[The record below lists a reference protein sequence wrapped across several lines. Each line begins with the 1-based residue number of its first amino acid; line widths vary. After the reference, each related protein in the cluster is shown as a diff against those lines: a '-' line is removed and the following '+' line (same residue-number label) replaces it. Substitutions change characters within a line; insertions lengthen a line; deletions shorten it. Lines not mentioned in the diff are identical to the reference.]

1 MLEMD
6 VDKVCFVV
14 VKMREYEEEGLI
26 RSETD
31 EDRIGLDDESAET
44 DEDDLEAVEGG
55 TVGDPEEE
63 DVEEE
68 LADEGSTD
76 GIYEELLT
84 FVRNLDEEE
93 QIELVALAWLGRGD
107 YDVEQWGEAKEA
119 AQERH
124 NARTAQYLLGIPL
137 LPDYLEEGLAA
148 FDLSCVDFDESRLH

>member
-6 VDKVCFVV
+6 VDKVCFIV

-26 RSETD
+26 KAASDDDTVNVADEEAD
-31 EDRIGLDDESAET
+31 EDLLQSEGPGEAE
-44 DEDDLEAVEGG
+44 D
-55 TVGDPEEE
+55 E

-68 LADEGSTD
+68 VLEEDSTD
-76 GIYEELLT
+76 GIYEELVT

-107 YDVEQWGEAKEA
+107 YDIEQWDEAKETA
-119 AQERH
+119 VERH

-148 FDLSCVDFDESRLH
+148 FDLSCVDFDESRL